1 MPDTPSTQEKPKSP
15 YIGKYVCYDQMDGGA
30 CWGRIKDEARVNT
43 MKGEKEVFILE
54 ERWVR
59 YQATADKR
67 RFRVFYPDPENSP
80 ARSTMVVDGDGSPRA
95 PVHGEVFLEVRKVR
109 GDSTL
114 RKESINLETD
124 IVDVEEMMR
133 RVGMDNV
140 VREVMSADPQ
150 AGMQELVTSVG
161 VEIVFRAVL
170 DGKTKG
176 IADAKSA
183 AEIGLK
189 AMMTDEKARAMI
201 LERMESL
208 KKSGK

>member
-1 MPDTPSTQEKPKSP
+1 M
-15 YIGKYVCYDQMDGGA
+15 
-30 CWGRIKDEARVNT
+30 
-43 MKGEKEVFILE
+43 
-54 ERWVR
+54 
-59 YQATADKR
+59 
-67 RFRVFYPDPENSP
+67 
-80 ARSTMVVDGDGSPRA
+80 DGDGSPRA